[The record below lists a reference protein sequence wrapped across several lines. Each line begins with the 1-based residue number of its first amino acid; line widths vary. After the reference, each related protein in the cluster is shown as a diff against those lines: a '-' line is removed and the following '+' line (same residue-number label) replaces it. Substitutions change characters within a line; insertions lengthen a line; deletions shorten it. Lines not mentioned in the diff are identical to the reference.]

1 MHDAPTSANAPTH
14 TTHESAWWHDVHV
27 PTRASLNHDA
37 DTDVCVVGLGGSGLA
52 AIREA
57 RALGARV
64 IGVDGGRIAGAAA
77 GRNGGLLLGGMA
89 SFHHDAVAQWGD
101 AATELYG
108 HTLEEL
114 ARLRHDAPDA
124 TWWRGSLRT
133 WEDAHEQ
140 ADCQQQAVV
149 MRAAGLRVEAY
160 EGVEGTGLFFPDDGA
175 CHPVRRVLAL
185 ADHAEREG
193 AVLHEQTPVCAV
205 HAGAVELANGAVIR
219 AAHIMVCT
227 DGALGTLLP
236 SLAPRLRAV
245 RLQMLATAPAN
256 DVRLRCPVYAR
267 FGYDYWQQL
276 PDGRVLLGGGRDQF
290 EAEEYTTDSA
300 PSANIQG
307 WLEHRLRT
315 RVGTHAPITHRWA
328 ATVTYTHDELPV
340 VESVAPGVWGVGG
353 YSGTGNVV
361 GALCARGAVRRALRV
376 PDAFLDAV
384 DDARAFWHRHRADE
398 RDSIA
403 PGR

>member
-1 MHDAPTSANAPTH
+1 MSAHFFIVRAAS
-14 TTHESAWWHDVHV
+14 ESAWWHDVHV
-27 PTRASLNHDA
+27 PARPSLTHDA

-101 AATELYG
+101 AATALYG

-114 ARLRHDAPDA
+114 ARLRRDTPDA
-124 TWWRGSLRT
+124 TWWPGSLRT

-140 ADCQQQAVV
+140 ADCERQAAA
-149 MRAAGLRVEAY
+149 MQAAGLRVTPY
-160 EGVEGTGLFFPDDGA
+160 DGPEGTGLFFPDDGA

-185 ADHAEREG
+185 ADRAETEG
-193 AVLHEQTPVCAV
+193 AVLHEQTPVGAV
-205 HAGAVELANGAVIR
+205 HRGAVELANGAVIR
-219 AAHIMVCT
+219 AAQIFVCA

-236 SLAPRLRAV
+236 SLASRLRAV
-245 RLQMLATAPAN
+245 RLQMLATAPAH

-315 RVGTHAPITHRWA
+315 RVGTQAPITHRWA
-328 ATVTYTHDELPV
+328 ATVTYTHDELPIV
-340 VESVAPGVWGVGG
+340 ASVAPGVWGVGG

-361 GALCARGAVRRALRV
+361 GALCARGAVRRALSA

-384 DDARAFWHRHRADE
+384 EDARTFWQSHRAVQSGLID
-398 RDSIA
+398 D
-403 PGR
+403 GH

>member
-1 MHDAPTSANAPTH
+1 MSTLIFTARAES
-14 TTHESAWWHDVHV
+14 ESAWWHAVHQ
-27 PTRASLNHDA
+27 PARPALTRDA

-52 AIREA
+52 AIRQA

-101 AATELYG
+101 AATVLYG

-114 ARLRHDAPDA
+114 ARLRRDTPES

-133 WEDAHEQ
+133 WEDANEQ
-140 ADCQQQAVV
+140 ADCERQAAA
-149 MRAAGLRVEAY
+149 MQTAGLRVTSY
-160 EGVEGTGLFFPDDGA
+160 DGPEGTGLFFPDDGA

-185 ADHAEREG
+185 ASTAESEG
-193 AVLHEQTPVCAV
+193 ATLHEHSPVCAV
-205 HAGAVELANGAVIR
+205 HDGAVELANGAVIR
-219 AAHIMVCT
+219 AAHVLVCA

-236 SLAPRLRAV
+236 SLASRLRAV
-245 RLQMLATAPAN
+245 RLQMLATAPAD
-256 DVRLRCPVYAR
+256 DVQLSCPVYAR

-276 PDGRVLLGGGRDQF
+276 PDGRVLLGGGRDRF
-290 EAEEYTTDSA
+290 EAEEYTTDST

-315 RVGTHAPITHRWA
+315 RVGTQAPITHRWA
-328 ATVTYTHDELPV
+328 ATVTYTRDELPI
-340 VESVAPGVWGVGG
+340 VEPVASGLWGVGG

-361 GALCARGAVRRALRV
+361 GALCARGAVRRALGA

-384 DDARAFWHRHRADE
+384 DDARAFWHTHRSAV
-398 RDSIA
+398 RDA
-403 PGR
+403 TGHGH